1 MNALKKHDLR
11 TAASAVV
18 LACAFT
24 FPAMAQDAGT
34 TATGDDSTSIAPQP
48 EAEGVQP
55 EIVEPVEAPIDP
67 PETVDEADAAADA
80 LQAAND
86 AAELAI
92 SAEAAANEAL
102 AGLATAMAAL
112 DKLQSAGAAA
122 DPAVQAEMVE
132 KLAVLDGQVGQL
144 AARFVDV
151 LGSANESSDKIGDL
165 RREMTD
171 IRTALKQLCPDP
183 ENCTASAA
191 EAGTDPDMELRIG
204 DIEEAIVSL
213 DNQSKE
219 VNDRLAA
226 IEGTQLALLEQLE
239 AVLAGIAPGSPE
251 PTVTDPVADP
261 EDDMTPDPAAPE
273 AGLYSMVTD
282 NGALMR
288 LAPRDVRALDIPLPD
303 STECASAGAW
313 FLDNVEDYATPNFF
327 VTEGARVRLC
337 TYDNGRWQVFTAKA
351 FKRAHVIRKG
361 ADG

>member
-11 TAASAVV
+11 TAACAIF
-18 LACAFT
+18 LACSAPVTLF
-24 FPAMAQDAGT
+24 AQETAT
-34 TATGDDSTSIAPQP
+34 PATGDDSSPSAPQP
-48 EAEGVQP
+48 TEETPQPTPVAVEEATGDKPEVEAE
-55 EIVEPVEAPIDP
+55 I
-67 PETVDEADAAADA
+67 DAAADA

-102 AGLATAMAAL
+102 AGLATAKAAL
-112 DKLQSAGAAA
+112 DRLQNAGQAA
-122 DPAVQAEMVE
+122 DPAVQAEMLE
-132 KLAVLDGQVGQL
+132 KLDVLDGQVGQL

-151 LGSANESSDKIGDL
+151 LGSANESRDKIGDL

-171 IRTALKQLCPDP
+171 IRSALKQLCPDP
-183 ENCTASAA
+183 DNCAASAA
-191 EAGTDPDMELRIG
+191 PSGPDQDTELRIG

-226 IEGTQLALLEQLE
+226 IETTQLALMEQLE
-239 AVLAGIAPGSPE
+239 SVLAGLAP
-251 PTVTDPVADP
+251 VTPAPSVEDPVTETEGD
-261 EDDMTPDPAAPE
+261 TGPDPALPTDDI
-273 AGLYSMVTD
+273 YSMVTD

-303 STECASAGAW
+303 ASECATAGAW

-337 TYDNGRWQVFTAKA
+337 TYEAGRWQVFTAKA
-351 FKRAHVIRKG
+351 FKRAHVIRKRAG
-361 ADG
+361 G